1 MHVLIYD
8 FRFLFCTKLS
18 VCCVLKIVN
27 CLQRIQNTSFYPFR
41 DFKPGNGIG
50 NRPPSAKPKDPSE
63 LNIEDPELAND
74 YRKMYERFTE
84 MEAKMALLLQKDVPE
99 KDIPDSGDR

>member
-27 CLQRIQNTSFYPFR
+27 CPQRIQNTSCYPSR
-41 DFKPGNGIG
+41 DIKPGNGIG

>member
-1 MHVLIYD
+1 MTFVFYS
-8 FRFLFCTKLS
+8 FCTKLS
-18 VCCVLKIVN
+18 VCCVLKSSTVLNVYKIHH
-27 CLQRIQNTSFYPFR
+27 FYLYR
-41 DFKPGNGIG
+41 DIKPGGGIG

-84 MEAKMALLLQKDVPE
+84 MEAKMAMLLQKDLPE
-99 KDIPDSGDR
+99 KDIPDSGGR

>member
-1 MHVLIYD
+1 MHVLICN
-8 FRFLFCTKLS
+8 FFFFCTKLS
-18 VCCVLKIVN
+18 VCCVLKIIN
-27 CLQRIQNTSFYPFR
+27 FPQRLQNASFYPSL
-41 DFKPGNGIG
+41 DIKPGGGIG

-84 MEAKMALLLQKDVPE
+84 MEAKMAMLLQKDLPE
-99 KDIPDSGDR
+99 KDIPDSGGR

>member
-1 MHVLIYD
+1 MRPKNRQLSSTH
-8 FRFLFCTKLS
+8 TKLY
-18 VCCVLKIVN
+18 KYIIAIN
-27 CLQRIQNTSFYPFR
+27 PRNN
-41 DFKPGNGIG
+41 KPGGGIG
-50 NRPPSAKPKDPSE
+50 NRPPSPKPKDPSE

-99 KDIPDSGDR
+99 KDIPDGGER

>member
-27 CLQRIQNTSFYPFR
+27 CPQLIQNTSPR
-41 DFKPGNGIG
+41 NIKPGNGIG
-50 NRPPSAKPKDPSE
+50 NRPPSPKPKDPSE

-84 MEAKMALLLQKDVPE
+84 MEAKMALLLQKDLPE
-99 KDIPDSGDR
+99 KDFPDGGDR